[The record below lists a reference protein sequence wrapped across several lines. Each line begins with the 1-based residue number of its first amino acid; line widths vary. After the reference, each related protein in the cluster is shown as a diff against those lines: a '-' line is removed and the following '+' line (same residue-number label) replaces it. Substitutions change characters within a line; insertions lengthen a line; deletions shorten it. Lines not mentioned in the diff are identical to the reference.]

1 MHQFQQWDIAE
12 QRVEARRSEAEARRQ
27 RKAAR
32 RVRAR
37 RRYGLVGRRRRTLVG
52 PGTHLP
58 ADGTTGLSPV
68 TTDPIGWSMHHDATP
83 LEGKAA

>member
-1 MHQFQQWDIAE
+1 MHQFQQWDMAN

-32 RVRAR
+32 LVRVRR
-37 RRYGLVGRRRRTLVG
+37 RSGVFGRRRRTLVR

-58 ADGTTGLSPV
+58 AEGTTALSPV
-68 TTDPIGWSMHHDATP
+68 TTDPIGWSMHHDTAP
-83 LEGKAA
+83 LERMAA